1 MSDCIF
7 SVLASL
13 NLPAALEDLSGAKVP
28 QSVKDK
34 AKQIQELGG
43 VARIDS
49 LISGL
54 PDLLTRNREIL
65 DEVGGYALFS
75 TTKSCDLSKGSN
87 M

>member
-65 DEVGGYALFS
+65 DEVGGYALFP
-75 TTKSCDLSKGSN
+75 TTQSCDLSKGSN